1 MTQILKSSYHAL
13 GVLVNVSC
21 HFLCNIHKK
30 WRKHKYLLL
39 FIDGNDTITVG
50 ICVAIGFENQKNVL
64 IYTKTLS
71 DWQMMAKYG
80 SCIDIMD
87 ADPDDWLHIYKE
99 QMTNE
104 V

>member
-50 ICVAIGFENQKNVL
+50 ICVAIGFENQRNVL
-64 IYTKTLS
+64 IYTKNVVWLR
-71 DWQMMAKYG
+71 YRL
-80 SCIDIMD
+80 CIDIID
-87 ADPDDWLHIYKE
+87 AQSNGWLHIYKE